1 MTGFGKSSSSFGE
14 MKVTVEIRTLN
25 SKNFDLYLKIPNYF
39 KEKEVVIRKIL
50 GDNLHRGKVEAIITV
65 ENNGAISDYDIN
77 TELAAKYYRSL
88 EKVADEVQ
96 APKEG
101 LLAQVARMPDV
112 LVSKENELKEED
124 WKGLEGLINEALENL
139 IAFRKQ
145 EGDSLKKDFEHRI
158 DTIQKLLDDV
168 PNFEKERVDRIR
180 ERMETSLNENESSS
194 YRIEKD
200 DNRFEQEL
208 IFYIEKLDISEE
220 KVRLQNHLSYFIET
234 MSQGSPLGK
243 KLGFIAQEINREVN
257 TLGSKANHAELQK
270 LVVDMKD
277 NLEKIK
283 EQVLNTL

>member
-1 MTGFGKSSSSFGE
+1 MLQSMTGFGKSSSSFGE

-77 TELAAKYYRSL
+77 TDLAAKYYRSL
-88 EKVADEVQ
+88 EKVANEVN

-124 WKGLEGLINEALENL
+124 WKGLEKLLNEALENL
-139 IAFRKQ
+139 IAFRRQ
-145 EGDSLKKDFEHRI
+145 EGDSLKKDFENRI
-158 DTIQKLLDDV
+158 DTIQELLDEV
-168 PNFEKERVDRIR
+168 PKFEKERVDRVR
-180 ERMETSLNENESSS
+180 ERMDSSMNENNF
-194 YRIEKD
+194 EKD

-208 IFYIEKLDISEE
+208 IFYIEKLDVSEE
-220 KVRLQNHLSYFIET
+220 KVRLQNHLSYFKET

-270 LVVDMKD
+270 IVVDMKD